1 MIMHKAR
8 KEFTVSNLYSKIKIM
23 KKTTIAII
31 QSILYLIAP
40 YIALQLCRM
49 NRSIVTDNLFFI
61 FLILLTI
68 SFWFSIWK
76 LEKALD
82 NDSQQY
88 NSKKLEF
95 WYFLITYIF
104 SYFCTKLEIFVLF
117 LRQWNK
123 PLIQL
128 DLRRNVHSLK
138 TVLYNR
144 NVLYFKVE

>member
-1 MIMHKAR
+1 MIKHKAR

-23 KKTTIAII
+23 KKRTIAII
-31 QSILYLIAP
+31 QCILYLIAP

-88 NSKKLEF
+88 NSKKTGILVLF
-95 WYFLITYIF
+95 DNVRFQLFLYKTGN
-104 SYFCTKLEIFVLF
+104 FCTFPQTVD
-117 LRQWNK
+117 K
-123 PLIQL
+123 PLIRL
-128 DLRRNVHSLK
+128 SLRSNVQNHPL
-138 TVLYNR
+138 LNPM
-144 NVLYFKVE
+144 

>member
-1 MIMHKAR
+1 MKHKAR

-23 KKTTIAII
+23 KKKTIAII
-31 QSILYLIAP
+31 QCILYLIAP

-82 NDSQQY
+82 NDSQ
-88 NSKKLEF
+88 
-95 WYFLITYIF
+95 
-104 SYFCTKLEIFVLF
+104 
-117 LRQWNK
+117 
-123 PLIQL
+123 
-128 DLRRNVHSLK
+128 
-138 TVLYNR
+138 
-144 NVLYFKVE
+144 

>member
-1 MIMHKAR
+1 MNFGKNKTIIKLEMIKHKAR

-23 KKTTIAII
+23 KKKTIAII
-31 QSILYLIAP
+31 QCILYLIAP

-82 NDSQQY
+82 NDSQ
-88 NSKKLEF
+88 
-95 WYFLITYIF
+95 
-104 SYFCTKLEIFVLF
+104 
-117 LRQWNK
+117 
-123 PLIQL
+123 
-128 DLRRNVHSLK
+128 
-138 TVLYNR
+138 
-144 NVLYFKVE
+144 

>member
-1 MIMHKAR
+1 MIKHKAR

-23 KKTTIAII
+23 KKKTIAII
-31 QSILYLIAP
+31 QCILYLIAP

-82 NDSQQY
+82 SDSQ
-88 NSKKLEF
+88 
-95 WYFLITYIF
+95 
-104 SYFCTKLEIFVLF
+104 
-117 LRQWNK
+117 
-123 PLIQL
+123 
-128 DLRRNVHSLK
+128 
-138 TVLYNR
+138 
-144 NVLYFKVE
+144 